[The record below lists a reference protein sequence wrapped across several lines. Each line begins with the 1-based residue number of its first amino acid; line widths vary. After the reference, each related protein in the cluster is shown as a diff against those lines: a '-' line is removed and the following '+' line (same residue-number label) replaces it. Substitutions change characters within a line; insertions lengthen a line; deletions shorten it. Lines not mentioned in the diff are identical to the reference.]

1 MPDSALSA
9 APHPGARSEASAS
22 AALPH
27 HNAVT
32 LIRWFFALSLVCF
45 HACLITGRPIFSPV
59 KGHAIVSVFFTLSGM
74 LTFEGFMRHPGAR
87 SFYRRRLLR
96 IFPPYA
102 IVIVLS
108 VILLAPLST
117 LPAAD
122 YFHSGATWRYLAS
135 NITFLNFLSPT
146 LPGLFGG
153 NLIHAVNSSLWT
165 MKVEVAFYI
174 VLPLIALAA
183 RRWRPAAVVAALY
196 LLSVAYY
203 LSMTHLALSTGLE
216 RYAMLRRQ
224 LPGELMYFAAGMGA
238 ALLRRRI
245 LEHPLPLLIAG
256 VVIWAVAAVLT
267 NLRPV
272 EPVGVALTLTVAAYS
287 SRRLADISVRVPNLT
302 YEVFLIHFPL
312 LQSLVAL
319 GLFSALGFVPAF
331 LIALAC
337 ILILA
342 ALLHRLC
349 RAIAA

>member
-1 MPDSALSA
+1 
-9 APHPGARSEASAS
+9 
-22 AALPH
+22 
-27 HNAVT
+27 
-32 LIRWFFALSLVCF
+32 
-45 HACLITGRPIFSPV
+45 
-59 KGHAIVSVFFTLSGM
+59 
-74 LTFEGFMRHPGAR
+74 
-87 SFYRRRLLR
+87 
-96 IFPPYA
+96 
-102 IVIVLS
+102 
-108 VILLAPLST
+108 
-117 LPAAD
+117 
-122 YFHSGATWRYLAS
+122 
-135 NITFLNFLSPT
+135 
-146 LPGLFGG
+146 
-153 NLIHAVNSSLWT
+153 
-165 MKVEVAFYI
+165 
-174 VLPLIALAA
+174 
-183 RRWRPAAVVAALY
+183 
-196 LLSVAYY
+196 
-203 LSMTHLALSTGLE
+203 MTHLALSTGLE

-342 ALLHRLC
+342 ALLRRLC